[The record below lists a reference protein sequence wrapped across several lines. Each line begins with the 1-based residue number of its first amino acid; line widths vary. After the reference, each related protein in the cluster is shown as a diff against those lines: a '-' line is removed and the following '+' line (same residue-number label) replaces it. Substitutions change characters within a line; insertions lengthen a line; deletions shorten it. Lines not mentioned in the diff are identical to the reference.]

1 MAITKIHP
9 IRADVQKA
17 VDYICNPEKTAGE
30 MLVDSFAC
38 SPKTAGIEYA
48 INLNNGSRRGR
59 NKAFHLIQS
68 FAPGEVDADTA
79 HKIGMELSDKL
90 LKGNYSYVVTTH
102 VDTSSVHNHILFCAA
117 DNFTHKKFVCNKKT
131 YRHIRSLSD
140 RLCRDHGLSVIE
152 EPGKH
157 TGLSYEDWIAEGH
170 DIPLREKIRRDIREC
185 IKLSDTYDDFIRL
198 MRERD
203 YEVKGEVLADG
214 SGKKTAKYIRFKA
227 LGCDQFVRG
236 CYRSLGKGF
245 TKEKI
250 AEAIELQSRIRQAT
264 TVIKVKSAEDVAKRV
279 SANNYLIDTSSER
292 FKGAP
297 GLVKWAE
304 TQNLKAAAHAFAVGG
319 SVPEV
324 MDKMGALKREMDEI
338 NDKILA
344 CDKRLMNNKKLAVY
358 VRNYEE
364 NKRFGQG
371 YRKAKNQDQYYRI
384 NESRI
389 MLFEAAE
396 RNIRQIGIDPESVT
410 YSMVLDRIAEL
421 EAEKGALD
429 QEYGQKTKE
438 YKKMEKQMGVMK
450 EYMEKQG
457 IRTKEASKSGRKKD
471 GQER

>member
-1 MAITKIHP
+1 
-9 IRADVQKA
+9 V
-17 VDYICNPEKTAGE
+17 KTAE
-30 MLVDSFAC
+30 EVV
-38 SPKTAGIEYA
+38 
-48 INLNNGSRRGR
+48 RR
-59 NKAFHLIQS
+59 A
-68 FAPGEVDADTA
+68 
-79 HKIGMELSDKL
+79 
-90 LKGNYSYVVTTH
+90 
-102 VDTSSVHNHILFCAA
+102 
-117 DNFTHKKFVCNKKT
+117 
-131 YRHIRSLSD
+131 
-140 RLCRDHGLSVIE
+140 
-152 EPGKH
+152 
-157 TGLSYEDWIAEGH
+157 
-170 DIPLREKIRRDIREC
+170 
-185 IKLSDTYDDFIRL
+185 
-198 MRERD
+198 
-203 YEVKGEVLADG
+203 
-214 SGKKTAKYIRFKA
+214 
-227 LGCDQFVRG
+227 
-236 CYRSLGKGF
+236 
-245 TKEKI
+245 
-250 AEAIELQSRIRQAT
+250 
-264 TVIKVKSAEDVAKRV
+264 
-279 SANNYLIDTSSER
+279 SANSYLIDTSSER